1 MVVNTKGRGSLLGV
15 LKERV
20 VCPIPIESGWDKGLT
35 GIRCD
40 VGGPG
45 RFSNFL
51 RNKISLRLRA
61 WYWHRIIQK
70 SILMGHLRLFLILGR
85 GLVPR
90 SL

>member
-1 MVVNTKGRGSLLGV
+1 MGNKRGGLILGV

-40 VGGPG
+40 IGGPG

-61 WYWHRIIQK
+61 WYWHRIIQ